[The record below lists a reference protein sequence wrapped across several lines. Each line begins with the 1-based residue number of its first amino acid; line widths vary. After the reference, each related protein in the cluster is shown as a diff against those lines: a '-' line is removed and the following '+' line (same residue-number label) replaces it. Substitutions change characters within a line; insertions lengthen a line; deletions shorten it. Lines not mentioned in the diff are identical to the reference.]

1 MTQGQWQFGG
11 RNPLFNQRGLCLSE
25 LIIAAAVGTVVLA
38 GSLEALNLV
47 HAQAVQQQRSMAG
60 QQDMRLG
67 LEVLEQEVRMA
78 SASAITTAASD
89 RLEFSANIHALETT
103 TTATV
108 ASGQTVVPVQDGGG
122 WGQGKSV
129 RICGASGC
137 ESHRLARAG
146 QRLQLTLCEPVNGP
160 FPAGAS
166 VEVMNRVAYYTR
178 ADDAGRLQL
187 MRMIDGGAGVL
198 IGDLQS
204 VQWSY
209 WDDRGQVTASL
220 SRVAR
225 VVVEI
230 EGRDARATAVRE
242 VSVRS

>member
-1 MTQGQWQFGG
+1 MKQGQWNSGD

-25 LIIAAAVGTVVLA
+25 LIIATAVGTVVLA

-67 LEVLEQEVRMA
+67 LEVLEQEVRMS

-137 ESHRLARAG
+137 ESHRLARTG
-146 QRLQLTLCEPVNGP
+146 QRLQLTSQRGQKLRRH
-160 FPAGAS
+160 A
-166 VEVMNRVAYYTR
+166 VEAPSQSSCDVPGDELLAFLVRPQKLDCR
-178 ADDAGRLQL
+178 QPL
-187 MRMIDGGAGVL
+187 GAGCLQPVQNCINSCL
-198 IGDLQS
+198 LRRREFGQCGIKMIQDRSKSVIG
-204 VQWSY
+204 
-209 WDDRGQVTASL
+209 
-220 SRVAR
+220 
-225 VVVEI
+225 VV
-230 EGRDARATAVRE
+230 
-242 VSVRS
+242 